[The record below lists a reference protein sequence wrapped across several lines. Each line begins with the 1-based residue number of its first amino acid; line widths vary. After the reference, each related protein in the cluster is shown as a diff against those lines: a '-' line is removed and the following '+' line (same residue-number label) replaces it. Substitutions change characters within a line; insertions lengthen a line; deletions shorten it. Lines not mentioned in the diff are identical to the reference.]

1 MITSINEF
9 KQSLLPTFLFTDIV
23 GSSKLQQKDEDKMSK
38 KLDILFKQIT
48 KIIKNKNAYIIK
60 TIGDAFFIVF
70 ENNNSLMNAI
80 ESGIKILEEV
90 EFDMRIGI
98 CKGDAELKEQKIQGK
113 ILNDQFGDSVNIASR
128 MESKV
133 ADTNEIAFTNTEK
146 LSETE
151 SKEILNMLS
160 DYKLTKIKYVNN
172 CADNK
177 KDKKIRSVR
186 ILTDLQTNYCKNIK
200 DLNGIQEVE
209 VYKFKVHK

>member
-1 MITSINEF
+1 
-9 KQSLLPTFLFTDIV
+9 
-23 GSSKLQQKDEDKMSK
+23 
-38 KLDILFKQIT
+38 
-48 KIIKNKNAYIIK
+48 
-60 TIGDAFFIVF
+60 
-70 ENNNSLMNAI
+70 
-80 ESGIKILEEV
+80 
-90 EFDMRIGI
+90 
-98 CKGDAELKEQKIQGK
+98 
-113 ILNDQFGDSVNIASR
+113 